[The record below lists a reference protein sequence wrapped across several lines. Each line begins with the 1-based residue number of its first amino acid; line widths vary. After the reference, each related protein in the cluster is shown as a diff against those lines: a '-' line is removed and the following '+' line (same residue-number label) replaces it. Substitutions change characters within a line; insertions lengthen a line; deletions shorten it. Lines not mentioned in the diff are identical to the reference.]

1 MHLALRDN
9 PTVTRTLVRWRGARR
24 ALPIGLVLAA
34 GCHTAN
40 PVTPPPPGGGTA
52 YIYDEAEFAASVA
65 PVFTSR
71 GCDTLDCHGGG
82 IRGTFALSPAGDKNF
97 AFDFEQAVLQANG
110 DDPAASPLLLKPLAV
125 TAGGTAHAGHGDG
138 GIFTTTADPDYQV
151 ILAWISA
158 GVRE

>member
-9 PTVTRTLVRWRGARR
+9 ATVTMTQVRWRGARR
-24 ALPIGLVLAA
+24 ALPIALVLAA
-34 GCHTAN
+34 GCRTAN

-52 YIYDEAEFAASVA
+52 YAYDEAVFAAGVA
-65 PVFTSR
+65 PVLTAR

-138 GIFTTTADPDYQV
+138 GIFDSTADPDYQV